1 MAVGLYINSYL
12 LATSGTID
20 LFKVR
25 DAARTAA
32 TREALRQQLGVNVF
46 VIQDDAFTYA
56 KPLVDGRTRAVP
68 LSPPRGLGLFAV
80 REALL
85 EHCICQGASE
95 AWPGRAGELY
105 AKNLLDPISVD
116 RFQLDSETGL
126 RLSEEEFL
134 ADGILLTIRHRRSWR
149 TAASL
154 ADPEV
159 AVRAPGLSAVR
170 IGGDGPARGRIEK
183 LAAGNVKLMARGIP
197 YEAHAS
203 SYALA
208 ATTALVAS
216 WRGTDVLR
224 AVRVAAGDVMQN
236 GRANPAAIRDRF
248 LAAGKARKMLG
259 ESIPI
264 AGTGSISIPSQAVEV
279 RLEVDS

>member
-1 MAVGLYINSYL
+1 VAVGLYINSYL

-20 LFKVR
+20 LFEIP
-25 DAARTAA
+25 DAARTA
-32 TREALRQQLGVNVF
+32 TRDALRQQLGVNVF
-46 VIQDDAFTYA
+46 VLRDDAFTYA
-56 KPLVDGRTRAVP
+56 KPPVDGRHRAVR

-85 EHCICQGASE
+85 EHCIRQGASE

-134 ADGILLTIRHRRSWR
+134 ADGILLTVRHRRSWR
-149 TAASL
+149 TVASL

-159 AVRAPGLSAVR
+159 AVRALGLGAVR

-259 ESIPI
+259 ESLPI